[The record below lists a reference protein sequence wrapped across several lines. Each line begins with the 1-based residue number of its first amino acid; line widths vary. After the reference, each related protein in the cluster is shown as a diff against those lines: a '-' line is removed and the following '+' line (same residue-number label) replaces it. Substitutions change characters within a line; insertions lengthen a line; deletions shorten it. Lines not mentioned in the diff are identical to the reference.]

1 MSKRNARLRYK
12 RMLSSRPSSLAG
24 IALAGITALAATSLM
39 GQEKAQKDTS
49 KDKELSVTVQ
59 GPETGAGL
67 IVSARATAKEV
78 GLPIY
83 PGSMP
88 HKDQDKDKDND
99 SPAAKLGLWG
109 TSFGFKLVVLK
120 MESKDAPRKVADY
133 YQRALAKFGT
143 VLDCT
148 NAARPQ
154 QAKDENSEKLT
165 CGDDKPETGGMLFK
179 AGTKEKQHIVGVQPN
194 GTGAVFQLLYI
205 EARGEKKNPA

>member
-1 MSKRNARLRYK
+1 MSKRNARLRCK
-12 RMLSSRPSSLAG
+12 SMLSSRPSAVAR
-24 IALAGITALAATSLM
+24 IALAGITALAAISLM
-39 GQEKAQKDTS
+39 GQEKAQKNTS

-59 GPETGAGL
+59 GPETDAGL

-83 PGSMP
+83 PGSIP
-88 HKDQDKDKDND
+88 HKDQDKDND

-133 YQRALAKFGT
+133 YQRALAKYGT

-154 QAKDENSEKLT
+154 QAKDKNSEKLT

-179 AGTKEKQHIVGVQPN
+179 AGTQEKQHIVGVQPN

-205 EARGEKKNPA
+205 KARGEKNNPA

>member
-1 MSKRNARLRYK
+1 MSKGNARLRCK
-12 RMLSSRPSSLAG
+12 SVLGSRPS
-24 IALAGITALAATSLM
+24 ALAGMALAGMTTLAAISLT

-59 GPETGAGL
+59 GPETNAGL
-67 IVSARATAKEV
+67 IVSARATAKEL

-83 PGSMP
+83 PGSIP
-88 HKDQDKDKDND
+88 HKDQDKDND
-99 SPAAKLGLWG
+99 SPGAKLGLWG

-120 MESKDAPRKVADY
+120 MESKDAPRQVADY
-133 YQRALAKFGT
+133 YQKALAKYGT

-148 NAARPQ
+148 NAVRPQ
-154 QAKDENSEKLT
+154 RAKDENSETLT

-179 AGTKEKQHIVGVQPN
+179 AGTKEKQHIVGVQPDRT
-194 GTGAVFQLLYI
+194 GTVFQLLYI

>member
-1 MSKRNARLRYK
+1 
-12 RMLSSRPSSLAG
+12 MLSSRRIALAG
-24 IALAGITALAATSLM
+24 IALAGMTTLAALSLT
-39 GQEKAQKDTS
+39 GQEKAPKDAR

-59 GPETGAGL
+59 GPETDAGL

-83 PGSMP
+83 PGSIP
-88 HKDQDKDKDND
+88 HKDQDKDND

-133 YQRALAKFGT
+133 YQRALAKYGT

-194 GTGAVFQLLYI
+194 GTGAVFQLLYV

>member
-1 MSKRNARLRYK
+1 MSDRNARLRCK
-12 RMLSSRPSSLAG
+12 SMLSSRPSALAR
-24 IALAGITALAATSLM
+24 IALAGITALAAISLM

-59 GPETGAGL
+59 GPETDAGL

-83 PGSMP
+83 PGSIP
-88 HKDQDKDKDND
+88 HKEQDKDND

-109 TSFGFKLVVLK
+109 SSFGFKLVVLK
-120 MESKDAPRKVADY
+120 MESKDAPGKVADY
-133 YQRALAKFGT
+133 YQRALAKYGT

-148 NAARPQ
+148 NAARSQ
-154 QAKDENSEKLT
+154 HAKDENSVKLT
-165 CGDDKPETGGMLFK
+165 CDDDKPETGGMLFK

-194 GTGAVFQLLYI
+194 GAGAVFQLLYV

>member
-1 MSKRNARLRYK
+1 
-12 RMLSSRPSSLAG
+12 MLSSRPSALAR
-24 IALAGITALAATSLM
+24 IAIAGITALAAISLM
-39 GQEKAQKDTS
+39 GQEKPQKNTS

-59 GPETGAGL
+59 GPETDAGL

-83 PGSMP
+83 PGSIP
-88 HKDQDKDKDND
+88 HKDQDKDND

-133 YQRALAKFGT
+133 YQRTLAKYGA
-143 VLDCT
+143 VLDCS

-165 CGDDKPETGGMLFK
+165 CGEDKPETGGMLFK

>member
-1 MSKRNARLRYK
+1 
-12 RMLSSRPSSLAG
+12 LAG
-24 IALAGITALAATSLM
+24 IVLAGITALAAISLT
-39 GQEKAQKDTS
+39 GQENAQKGTR

-59 GPETGAGL
+59 GPETDAGL
-67 IVSARATAKEV
+67 VVSARATAKEV

-83 PGSMP
+83 PGSIP
-88 HKDQDKDKDND
+88 HKDQDKDND
-99 SPAAKLGLWG
+99 SSAAKLGLWG

-133 YQRALAKFGT
+133 YQKALAKYGT

-165 CGDDKPETGGMLFK
+165 CGDDKPEKGGMLFK

-194 GTGAVFQLLYI
+194 GTGAVFQLLYV

>member
-1 MSKRNARLRYK
+1 MSKRNTRLRW
-12 RMLSSRPSSLAG
+12 RTILSLRAIPLAG
-24 IALAGITALAATSLM
+24 IALTGITAVAAISLM
-39 GQEKAQKDTS
+39 GQEKAEKNAT

-59 GPETGAGL
+59 GPETDAGL
-67 IVSARATAKEV
+67 IVSARATAREV

-83 PGSMP
+83 PGSIP
-88 HKDQDKDKDND
+88 HKDQDKDND

-109 TSFGFKLVVLK
+109 NSFGFKLVVLK
-120 MESKDAPRKVADY
+120 MESKDPPRKVADY
-133 YQRALAKFGT
+133 YHTALTKYGT

-148 NAARPQ
+148 NATRSQ

-165 CGDDKPETGGMLFK
+165 CDDDKPETGGMLFK